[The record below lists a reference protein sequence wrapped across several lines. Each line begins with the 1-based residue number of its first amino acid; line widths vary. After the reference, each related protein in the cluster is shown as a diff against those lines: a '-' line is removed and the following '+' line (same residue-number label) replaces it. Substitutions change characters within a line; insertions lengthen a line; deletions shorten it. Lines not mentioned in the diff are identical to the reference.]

1 MNYLST
7 VPVALAAFALFTACN
22 VASTSEPEPADQ
34 DILAPAADEDTQAD
48 RDLIVGG
55 FGPGDVA
62 DPGARI
68 AYELVEEAI
77 YTQYPT
83 RALVDSVSLE
93 TQVVA
98 GLNYRFRV
106 EMTGS
111 PEGRSVYTATVY
123 RNLDDEYELTA
134 LDKLQ

>member
-1 MNYLST
+1 M
-7 VPVALAAFALFTACN
+7 
-22 VASTSEPEPADQ
+22 
-34 DILAPAADEDTQAD
+34 
-48 RDLIVGG
+48 
-55 FGPGDVA
+55 
-62 DPGARI
+62 
-68 AYELVEEAI
+68 
-77 YTQYPT
+77 
-83 RALVDSVSLE
+83 SLE